1 MTPREKILRDALDI
15 AINEI
20 QSFDCDINDE
30 GIIFNCTQ
38 RLLDAL
44 KEADAIKDGPSEED
58 KKYIKSLD
66 NLLFSYKGNPWHD
79 LLCAQAKEDDAV
91 CTCNLDIARTLLSKL
106 KHYMEI
112 E

>member
-1 MTPREKILRDALDI
+1 MTKREKILRDALDI

-44 KEADAIKDGPSEED
+44 KEADEIKDGASEEEEE
-58 KKYIKSLD
+58 I
-66 NLLFSYKGNPWHD
+66 LLNNMRHLREGGTLSSYRVKWM
-79 LLCAQAKEDDAV
+79 AV
-91 CTCNLDIARTLLSKL
+91 AL
-106 KHYMEI
+106 KRAWGME
-112 E
+112 